1 MKRMSLKKAFPES
14 YFVAFNEMNM
24 GKNLSIE
31 TLRGVAI
38 LLMIVYHVIGSDF
51 SGGMKAEYPSIW
63 RYISDCCGYI
73 IVPLYASISGWVY
86 GLKSSSTQKP
96 LQFIRNKFLRLVLPA
111 FSVGTIYFIVQ
122 YLTPGTNVKP
132 ELFSIWKIY
141 IYPYTIFWFLPSVFW
156 AIILQYFIDKYN
168 LCNSLKHFMILLLL
182 SYGLKLIMDLGS
194 LDSVPNLFSF
204 KGTISIYPYIL
215 IGLAVSRF
223 KSSIQNIFNNRV
235 LITTPILLFVF
246 INYLWFFNDGR
257 DLWLISSATSTFLV
271 GATILWIISC
281 RFENDILAW
290 IGGYS
295 YGIYLFHAFG
305 TAAGRILLTSF
316 GVSNT
321 LVIFIVSFAI
331 SLFGS
336 LVAVAVIKK
345 IKFANFLFLG
355 AKFKI

>member
-1 MKRMSLKKAFPES
+1 
-14 YFVAFNEMNM
+14 MNT
-24 GKNLSIE
+24 GKNLTIE

-38 LLMIVYHVIGSDF
+38 LLMIVYHVIGSDY
-51 SGGMKAEYPSIW
+51 SGGMKVEYPSIW

-86 GLKSSSTQKP
+86 GLKSSTTQKP
-96 LQFIRNKFLRLVLPA
+96 SQFIVNKFLRLVLPA

-132 ELFSIWKIY
+132 ELLSIWKIY
-141 IYPYTIFWFLPSVFW
+141 IFPYTVFWFLPSVFW
-156 AIILQYFIDKYN
+156 AIILQYFLDKYN
-168 LCNSLKHFMILLLL
+168 LCNTPKHFVILLIA
-182 SYGLKLIMDLGS
+182 SYGVKLTMELGV

-204 KGTISIYPYIL
+204 KGMINIYPYIL

-223 KSSIQNIFNNRV
+223 KINMHNILNSRA
-235 LITTPILLFVF
+235 LISAPIMLFIF

-257 DLWLISSATSTFLV
+257 DLWLVSSAISPFLI
-271 GATILWIISC
+271 GATLLWIISYH
-281 RFENDILAW
+281 FENDTLAW

-305 TAAGRILLTSF
+305 TAAGRIILTSF

-321 LVIFIVSFAI
+321 LIIFIVSFAI
-331 SLFGS
+331 SLLSS

-345 IKFANFLFLG
+345 IRFANFLFLG
-355 AKFKI
+355 AKIR